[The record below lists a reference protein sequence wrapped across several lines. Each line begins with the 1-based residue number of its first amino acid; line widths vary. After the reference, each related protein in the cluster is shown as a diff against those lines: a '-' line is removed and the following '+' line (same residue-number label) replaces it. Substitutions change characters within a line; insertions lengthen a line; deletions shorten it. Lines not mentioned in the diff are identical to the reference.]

1 MPYVTITTWEVGDGV
16 DYDATMRNI
25 RDRRLPAL
33 KELGATNVKVLRTS
47 DRTTAAIT
55 EWPNQVTRDTAEA
68 AIEAVR
74 AKVHAEDLVRLTG
87 EMRGEI
93 VAEL

>member
-16 DYDATMRNI
+16 DYDMTMRNI
-25 RDRRLPAL
+25 RDKRLPAL
-33 KELGATNVKVLRTS
+33 KELGATGVKVLRTS

-55 EWPNQVTRDTAEA
+55 EWPDQVTRDTAEA

-93 VAEL
+93 VAEV